1 MFVSPFILGL
11 LVLPCAYLVVLAT
24 LFIKRRRTGLLLSL
38 MCFVT
43 AIGLWTWAIFQ
54 SRSSTAGIG
63 MLFLPFIG
71 VAAGSLAWGFANLR
85 LAQNAPLRILAGLCL
100 VALLGIFAW
109 EINSGW
115 QTIQLNKNRDAAQQA
130 RTARIA
136 QHQTTLMQLLAQN
149 KGEEAAALTQF
160 IAQHASD
167 EEALYSALA
176 SEYATPAQLDSYA
189 RKDDFGLTLTAL
201 RNKNCRA
208 ATLARIY
215 HTHSYPNYFLQTLAA
230 HVHTPP
236 DILREIFRQSPRA
249 IGGLDL
255 WLAANPATPVDIVR
269 SLSDSHD
276 IQVLQSVLQNP
287 QLDCATLSRARLA
300 LAASNRP
307 DDNYSVSQIAYLRPQ
322 LCRN

>member
-1 MFVSPFILGL
+1 MFMSPFILGL
-11 LVLPCAYLVVLAT
+11 LVLPCAYLVALVM
-24 LFIKRRRTGLLLSL
+24 LFIKRRRTGLLISL
-38 MCFVT
+38 FCFIA
-43 AIGLWTWAIFQ
+43 AIGLGTWAIFQ

-71 VAAGSLAWGFANLR
+71 VAAGALAWGFAKLRRAPKLPLR
-85 LAQNAPLRILAGLCL
+85 LLAGLCL

-109 EINSGW
+109 EVNGGW
-115 QTIQLNKNRDAAQQA
+115 QTIQLNKTRDAARQA
-130 RTARIA
+130 RA
-136 QHQTTLMQLLAQN
+136 QHIEQQRVFLTELLAKN
-149 KGEEAAALTQF
+149 SGHETATLTQF

-167 EEALYSALA
+167 EEALFSALA

-189 RKDDFGLTLTAL
+189 RKDDFGLTFTAL
-201 RNKNCRA
+201 RNKNCSA

-215 HTHSYPNYFLQTLAA
+215 RTHTYPGYFLQALAA
-230 HVHTPP
+230 HAHTPP
-236 DILREIFRQSPRA
+236 DILREIFQQSPRPMT
-249 IGGLDL
+249 GLDS
-255 WLAANPATPVDIVR
+255 WLAANPATPLDIVQ

-287 QLDCATLSRARLA
+287 QLDCAMLSRARLA

-307 DDNYSVSQIAYLRPQ
+307 DDNYSVSQMAYLQPQ